1 MGLGI
6 PWPFLRA
13 PRLLGGYMA
22 AMAAART
29 MRDTMPVIQ
38 FSIPTSMFLELV
50 LKGQRIGLSE
60 HQVAKH
66 IMLQGLE
73 AEVGDDEILE
83 HYHDTRRQRMERKT
97 RAKPI

>member
-1 MGLGI
+1 M
-6 PWPFLRA
+6 
-13 PRLLGGYMA
+13 LGGRTA

-29 MRDTMPVIQ
+29 TRGTVMPVIQ

-83 HYHDTRRQRMERKT
+83 HYHNSRRQRMERKT